1 MRSRAVLLG
10 SAAWVGSRVLAQG
23 LEFLAWV
30 LLARGLGADSVG
42 RLAVAAIMA
51 RLLGLVADWGAAFR
65 GPRDVVQWG
74 RESDVVVGLV
84 RRREQ
89 VAIALGVALAVGLVV
104 AGQPTL
110 APIGLVVLA
119 RGAGRDWI
127 ALGEGRRLAAA
138 VPLLVQ
144 SSVLVA
150 AILAT
155 DSVLAAAIA
164 LGGANLLGLFCGLV
178 LNPIGVRRPATAVVV
193 DGWYLMASIADQ
205 ILVSSDTVL
214 LVLFRSATEA
224 GVYTSVYRLPLAW
237 LTVIGLV
244 TTAAIPLVSRAVAD
258 GRIDEASL
266 HARADRLA
274 VAGALFVLPAAILG
288 LVLVGPLFG
297 PDFETGRDALLIL
310 FVATAATT
318 ASAPYRILYT
328 SFGPDRP
335 MAMVTAVAASGN
347 VGANLLVVG
356 RFGME
361 GAAMTTLLS
370 QVAMMAFFVNWSRRQ
385 RSTLSVQPAMV

>member
-1 MRSRAVLLG
+1 MRNRAALVG

-42 RLAVAAIMA
+42 RLAVAAITA

-65 GPRDVVQWG
+65 GPRDVVQNG
-74 RESDVVVGLV
+74 RDADIVVALV

-89 VAIALGVALAVGLVV
+89 VAAILAVAMALGTFAFGHME
-104 AGQPTL
+104 L
-110 APIGLVVLA
+110 APIALVVLA

-144 SSVLVA
+144 STVLVA
-150 AILAT
+150 VVLAT
-155 DSVLAAAIA
+155 GSVSAAAIG
-164 LGGANLLGLFCGLV
+164 LGVANLLGLVCGLV
-178 LNPIGVRRPATAVVV
+178 LNPVHARRPATSIVV
-193 DGWYLMASIADQ
+193 DGWYLMASISDQ

-214 LVLFRSATEA
+214 LVVLQSATEA

-237 LTVIGLV
+237 LTVVGLV

-258 GRIDEASL
+258 GRADERSL
-266 HARADRLA
+266 HGRADVVA

-297 PDFETGRDALLIL
+297 SDFETGRDALLIL
-310 FVATAATT
+310 FIATAATT

-328 SFGPDRP
+328 SFAPDRP
-335 MAMVTAVAASGN
+335 MAVVTAAAAAGN
-347 VGANLLVVG
+347 LLANLVVIG
-356 RFGME
+356 PFGME

-370 QVAMMAFFVNWSRRQ
+370 QLGMLAFFVRWSMRQ
-385 RSTLSVQPAMV
+385 RTALPVAPATV